1 MSAVSIPLTHWGSGG
16 ERLSLSPPPPTGE
29 GVGKTM
35 FQNNEL
41 LRPGQENIT
50 VTLKFYTV
58 KKIYQDLY
66 HIKYSP

>member
-1 MSAVSIPLTHWGSGG
+1 MS
-16 ERLSLSPPPPTGE
+16 SPPPPALPTGK

-41 LRPGQENIT
+41 LRPGQENMA
-50 VTLKFYTV
+50 VALKFYAI